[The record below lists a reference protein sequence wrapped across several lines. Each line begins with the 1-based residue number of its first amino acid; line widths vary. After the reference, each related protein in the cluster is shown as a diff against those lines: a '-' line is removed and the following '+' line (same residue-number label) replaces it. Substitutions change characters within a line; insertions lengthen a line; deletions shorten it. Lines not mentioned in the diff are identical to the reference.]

1 MAVVHRL
8 EQLTLEKDSPHS
20 EADCTYSIVSDDQ
33 GQRYLQVDTYG
44 SATSPDPG
52 QEEPVHTFRSKGDR
66 AVETIACRAL
76 LKAFDV
82 SIRLSEPHDHDPT
95 LTHCAANRRAGVK
108 LRPPK

>member
-44 SATSPDPG
+44 SATRQIPG
-52 QEEPVHTFRSKGDR
+52 KKSQ
-66 AVETIACRAL
+66 
-76 LKAFDV
+76 
-82 SIRLSEPHDHDPT
+82 SIRHRQSG
-95 LTHCAANRRAGVK
+95 A
-108 LRPPK
+108 